1 MIAGMI
7 AIAFVAIFLAG
18 CENDVTQKD
27 IKDQKQNVA
36 DEQQKLEA
44 LQERQQVED
53 KIESQLTNLAKEID
67 QLKQQADDVT
77 GDVEVELRGEIA
89 KLKTK
94 YEHAQE
100 RLKELRA
107 ASGDN
112 WAQLKIKTEE
122 AWEDVS
128 GSVKEKVER
137 WKERAETDASDT
149 ALDDD
154 SSDPDSSN

>member
-1 MIAGMI
+1 MFAAML
-7 AIAFVAIFLAG
+7 AIAFMAISVAG

-53 KIESQLTNLAKEID
+53 KIESQLTNLDKEID
-67 QLKQQADDVT
+67 QLKQQANDVT

-89 KLKTK
+89 KLITK

-107 ASGDN
+107 ASGDK

-128 GSVKEKVER
+128 GSVKEKVKQ
-137 WKERAETDASDT
+137 WKDRSATDSDT
-149 ALDDD
+149 ADDDD
-154 SSDPDSSN
+154 SSEPGSSK